1 MSKKLSRNDAL
12 EIISTWNTNDVLC
25 LLKKNGLEECC
36 TAISK
41 RQIDGDELLHL
52 TEGKLAL
59 WKSDLTRSLIWEL
72 RTLVEQIK
80 KFPEKYVQEKNIET
94 EQNEDH
100 MSDTSSWDTDFED
113 EITEDHHNSTF
124 TDTKNIN
131 DNQINSNYGNDCN
144 NISTKMKTIKTNDQ
158 VDENTMG
165 NEEEDEETTYENFES
180 TLPDDKSVYANY
192 KHNMTNQPLK
202 NVSRLHGTIEK
213 SLAEQLKEQ
222 LELRNSKKP
231 VLGPKPEGI
240 ISKRPTNFTNISKQP
255 RKSFLHD
262 DSKTKPRPQNDH
274 QRRMAVP
281 PPPTPKK
288 NVDQILTKVGKDDQD
303 LSKPSISIRNL
314 DLIAN
319 LPTRQ
324 EESEGEY
331 EQFDEQIIEQNQ
343 RSVISRIDS
352 KQSLTSGAQSSVES
366 IYQSPSTT
374 SCEEEQ
380 EHYEIYESIT
390 EPPEDNDNYLRPIQR
405 TPSSNI
411 VPPPLPIK
419 PAITPPPTLHLTKSN
434 NANERSPDKKSA
446 TLPHSGSNT
455 SLSLNE
461 RTTRPLPPPPDRV
474 SYINKPWY
482 HNVTRSQA
490 ITLISE
496 QSTYGTPQDGYFLF
510 RPSTTNVNSP
520 LALVLW
526 CKDRVYN
533 IPVRKR
539 SDNRYALG
547 SPKLNEQ
554 SFSSVEEI
562 VTCYTKEELVL
573 YTGGVQTGST
583 KLTDTPK

>member
-1 MSKKLSRNDAL
+1 
-12 EIISTWNTNDVLC
+12 
-25 LLKKNGLEECC
+25 
-36 TAISK
+36 
-41 RQIDGDELLHL
+41 
-52 TEGKLAL
+52 
-59 WKSDLTRSLIWEL
+59 
-72 RTLVEQIK
+72 
-80 KFPEKYVQEKNIET
+80 
-94 EQNEDH
+94 

-113 EITEDHHNSTF
+113 EITEDHNSAF
-124 TDTKNIN
+124 TDTKNIY
-131 DNQINSNYGNDCN
+131 DNQINSNHVNDCH
-144 NISTKMKTIKTNDQ
+144 NISTKMKNIKTNEQ
-158 VDENTMG
+158 VDENTVG
-165 NEEEDEETTYENFES
+165 SEEEEETTYENFES
-180 TLPDDKSVYANY
+180 TLPPNEKNIYTNY
-192 KHNMTNQPLK
+192 KYNMTNKPLK

-231 VLGPKPEGI
+231 MVGPKPEGI
-240 ISKRPTNFTNISKQP
+240 ISKRPTNFTTISKQLQ
-255 RKSFLHD
+255 KSFLHD
-262 DSKTKPRPQNDH
+262 ESKTKLRPQNDL

-288 NVDQILTKVGKDDQD
+288 NVDQILTKKRKDEQD
-303 LSKPSISIRNL
+303 LPKPSISIRNL

-324 EESEGEY
+324 EESESEY

-343 RSVISRIDS
+343 KSAMSRIGS
-352 KQSLTSGAQSSVES
+352 KQSLNSGAQSSIES
-366 IYQSPSTT
+366 IYQPSSTT

-380 EHYEIYESIT
+380 EQYEIYESIK
-390 EPPEDNDNYLRPIQR
+390 EPPEDNDNYLRPIQKA
-405 TPSSNI
+405 PNDNI
-411 VPPPLPIK
+411 QPPPLPIK
-419 PAITPPPTLHLTKSN
+419 PAISLPSTLHLTKSN

-547 SPKLNEQ
+547 SEKLNEQ
-554 SFSSVEEI
+554 SFSSIEEI
-562 VTCYTKEELVL
+562 VTCYTKTELVL

>member
-1 MSKKLSRNDAL
+1 
-12 EIISTWNTNDVLC
+12 
-25 LLKKNGLEECC
+25 
-36 TAISK
+36 
-41 RQIDGDELLHL
+41 
-52 TEGKLAL
+52 
-59 WKSDLTRSLIWEL
+59 
-72 RTLVEQIK
+72 
-80 KFPEKYVQEKNIET
+80 
-94 EQNEDH
+94 

-165 NEEEDEETTYENFES
+165 NEEEDEETTYENFET
-180 TLPDDKSVYANY
+180 TLPEDKSVYANY

-434 NANERSPDKKSA
+434 NANGWLSKHLLGGLGERLADEVSDMIVRIKRGLSRCCYSQPPDPPERSPDKKSA